1 MSEAGDTA
9 VTAVKNHR
17 EEDRNGGN
25 IKVPGHGLNNRVKR
39 AEKRRRRKKVRQ
51 NEDAPRADNPDIALS
66 DFGKRNSLTRDV
78 F

>member
-1 MSEAGDTA
+1 M
-9 VTAVKNHR
+9 
-17 EEDRNGGN
+17 
-25 IKVPGHGLNNRVKR
+25 PGHSLDNRVKR

-51 NEDAPRADNPDIALS
+51 NVDAPRADNPDIALS